1 MVLSSVILPLRIYR
15 PLESILEVLF
25 EKMRFFLYGGS
36 SFMCRNL
43 YFALYLGFVFYV
55 QIGIA
60 LFSSLMGLFRTKGC
74 PLVCLYSYVLKNAP
88 GAFKRKIW
96 RNIFFFVK
104 ISQKHLTFGPKC
116 QIVGRASNRLLILW
130 KKLVI

>member
-1 MVLSSVILPLRIYR
+1 MVFSSVITFTHLSALRIDSR
-15 PLESILEVLF
+15 GTFWKNEV
-25 EKMRFFLYGGS
+25 FLYGGS

-96 RNIFFFVK
+96 RNIIFLLKYHKNIWHLAPNVK
-104 ISQKHLTFGPKC
+104 LLAERQTDC
-116 QIVGRASNRLLILW
+116 QFYGKSW
-130 KKLVI
+130 